1 MKTFLK
7 VFAVGVAAVGMLG
20 VAAADA
26 KPHNH
31 KPVYCDDDHDHRAHH
46 ANYYD
51 YYPHDRYYRAG
62 PYRDS
67 GFSFSIT
74 VGDDRYDRRGRHDR
88 YDRYSRYDRYDR
100 RHRYNDRRHRYRG
113 RDARRVNREVFDT
126 RHRARI
132 VLTEDVIRTRRG
144 PRFVCNVTARGP
156 EARYVSERRMR
167 RIADRYCSHRA
178 RINIYS

>member
-7 VFAVGVAAVGMLG
+7 VFAAGFAAIGMLG
-20 VAAADA
+20 VAAASD

-31 KPVYCDDDHDHRAHH
+31 KRSHAQHDHRINDAKDHSPRDRAH
-46 ANYYD
+46 
-51 YYPHDRYYRAG
+51 RARHN
-62 PYRDS
+62 RD
-67 GFSFSIT
+67 GGVSFSIV
-74 VGDDRYDRRGRHDR
+74 VGNDRYGRHGRYDRYDRS
-88 YDRYSRYDRYDR
+88 SRYDRYDR
-100 RHRYNDRRHRYRG
+100 RHRYHDRRHRYRG
-113 RDARRVNREVFDT
+113 HDARRVNREVFET

-178 RINIYS
+178 RVNIYS